1 MGAFF
6 ALTTAVVWAGA
17 VIFLKRSGE
26 SLPPLSLNFFRVVL
40 SVVLLLPTMAVLGQ
54 PLVRAGVPWQDYA
67 LLAASGI
74 IGIAFSD
81 TLFHACLNR
90 VGAGVTAIID
100 CLYAPF
106 VALGAFFV
114 LGERLAPAHF
124 AGMALVVGGIL
135 IAGGHGR
142 LPGTTRRELMAG
154 IALGGFAMATV
165 ALGVVIA
172 KPVLSRQPVVWSTG
186 VRQIAALAVLLPA
199 VLVSPQ
205 RRLHLATLRPGP
217 SWRWTVPGTILGSY
231 LALMLWLAGMKY
243 TSTGVAAILNQTST
257 IYILLFASLFLRERF
272 TRRRATAC
280 GMALA
285 GALLVLLG

>member
-1 MGAFF
+1 MGEFF
-6 ALTTAVVWAGA
+6 ALTTAVVWAAA
-17 VIFLKRSGE
+17 VVFLTRSGE

-40 SVVLLLPTMAVLGQ
+40 SAVLLLPTMAVLGQ
-54 PLVRAGVPWQDYA
+54 PLLRADVPWQDYA

-106 VALGAFFV
+106 VALAAFLV
-114 LGERLAPAHF
+114 LDERLALAHV
-124 AGMALVVGGIL
+124 AGMLLVVGAIL

-142 LPGTTRRELMAG
+142 RPGTTRRNLLTG
-154 IALGGFAMATV
+154 IALGGLAMATV
-165 ALGVVIA
+165 ALGVVLA
-172 KPVLSRQPVVWSTG
+172 KPVLSRQPVVWATG
-186 VRQIAALAVLLPA
+186 VRQIAALLVLMPV

-205 RRLHLATLRPGP
+205 RRQHLAALRPGP
-217 SWRWTVPGTILGSY
+217 SWRWTVPGTVLGSY

-243 TSTGVAAILNQTST
+243 TNTGVAAILNQTST
-257 IYILLFASLFLRERF
+257 IYILLFASLFLHERF
-272 TRRRATAC
+272 TRRKATAC
-280 GMALA
+280 GLA
-285 GALLVLLG
+285 IGGALLVILA

>member
-1 MGAFF
+1 MGEFF

-26 SLPPLSLNFFRVVL
+26 SWPPLALNFFRVAL
-40 SVVLLLPTMAVLGQ
+40 SSVLLLPTMAALGQ
-54 PLVRAGVPWQDYA
+54 PLVRGGAPWQDYA

-90 VGAGVTAIID
+90 VGAGITAIID

-106 VALGAFFV
+106 VALAAFLV
-114 LGERLAPAHF
+114 LGERLAVAHL

-135 IAGGHGR
+135 VAGGHER
-142 LPGTTRRELMAG
+142 LPGTTRRNLLTG
-154 IALGGFAMATV
+154 VALGGLAMATV

-172 KPVLSRQPVVWSTG
+172 KPVLARQPVVWATG
-186 VRQIAALAVLLPA
+186 VRQIAALAVLLPV
-199 VLVSPQ
+199 VLLSPQ
-205 RRLHLATLRPGP
+205 RRMHLATLRPGP
-217 SWRWTVPGTILGSY
+217 AWRWTVPGTVLGSY

-243 TSTGVAAILNQTST
+243 TNTGVAAILNQTST
-257 IYILLFASLFLRERF
+257 IYILLFATLFLREHF
-272 TRRRATAC
+272 SRRKATAC
-280 GMALA
+280 GLAIA
-285 GALLVLLG
+285 GALVVILG